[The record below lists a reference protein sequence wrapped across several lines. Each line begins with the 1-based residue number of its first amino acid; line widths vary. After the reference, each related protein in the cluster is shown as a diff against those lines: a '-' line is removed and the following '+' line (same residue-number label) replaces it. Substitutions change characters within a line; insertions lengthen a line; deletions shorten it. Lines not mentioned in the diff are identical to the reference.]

1 MTTLEIKDLGVHLG
15 NREVLK
21 NLTLTIP
28 SGSFTALL
36 GPSGCGKTTLLRT
49 IAGLVRPSS
58 GAIRFGKQ
66 LVSVSSLVLP
76 PHKRNIGYLPQEGG
90 LFPHLTVNEN
100 VGFALSKDLNESDR
114 RSIIEE
120 MLELVGLTGFGER
133 KPHQLSGGQQTRV
146 ALARALATRPAIVL
160 LDEPFSNLDHALR
173 AEVSGEVVSLLKKT
187 KTTSLMVTHDRED
200 ALVSADL
207 IALMREGRVV
217 QSGTPESVYM
227 SPISADIAESTGD
240 ILELP
245 ALRVTGRFKRDK
257 KLISPLH
264 LAAGKPPI
272 GAETGSILIR
282 PEEIQVHEKRPS
294 LPKAKITQIHYYGH
308 DAVLELAL
316 PGFDKDL
323 KVRVTGPLKFEV
335 GKTVAL
341 EHVGPIRWVSKK
353 ATGE

>member
-15 NREVLK
+15 AREILR
-21 NLTLTIP
+21 NLDLTIP
-28 SGSFTALL
+28 SGSFAALL

-90 LFPHLTVNEN
+90 LFPHLSVGEN
-100 VGFALSKDLNESDR
+100 VGFALSKNVSDLDR
-114 RSIIEE
+114 KSVIEE
-120 MLELVGLTGFGER
+120 MLELVGLTGYAAR

-146 ALARALATRPAIVL
+146 ALARALAIRPAIVL

-173 AEVSGEVVSLLKKT
+173 AEVSGEVVSLLKKS

-207 IALMREGRVV
+207 IALMRDGQVV
-217 QSGTPESVYM
+217 QSGTPEGVYM
-227 SPISADIAESTGD
+227 DPVSADIAESTGD

-245 ALRVTGRFKRDK
+245 ARRLMKKRA
-257 KLISPLH
+257 KLLSPLH
-264 LAAGKPPI
+264 LVTGKTSGEI
-272 GAETGSILIR
+272 EAGSILIR
-282 PEEIQVHEKRPS
+282 PEEIRVHEKKAG
-294 LPKAKITQIHYYGH
+294 LPTAKITQINYYGH

-316 PGFDKDL
+316 PGYSKEI
-323 KVRVTGPLKFEV
+323 KVRVTGPLQFEV

-353 ATGE
+353 PTGE

>member
-1 MTTLEIKDLGVHLG
+1 MTTLDIKDLGVHLG

-21 NLTLTIP
+21 NLSLTIP

-90 LFPHLTVNEN
+90 LFPHLSVSEN
-100 VGFALSKDLNESDR
+100 VGFALPRDSKEEVR
-114 RSIIEE
+114 RRIIDE
-120 MLELVGLTGFGER
+120 MLELVGLTGYADR

-146 ALARALATRPAIVL
+146 ALARALAIRPAIVL

-207 IALMREGRVV
+207 IALMRDGRVV

-245 ALRVTGRFKRDK
+245 AERLK
-257 KLISPLH
+257 KTREKIISPLH
-264 LAAGKPPI
+264 LATRRLGGGTEAG
-272 GAETGSILIR
+272 TILIR
-282 PEEIQVHEKRPS
+282 PEEIRVHEKKPN

-316 PGFDKDL
+316 PGFAKEL

-353 ATGE
+353 PTGE

>member
-1 MTTLEIKDLGVHLG
+1 MTSLEIRELGVHLG
-15 NREVLK
+15 NREVLHDL
-21 NLTLTIP
+21 NLTIP
-28 SGSFTALL
+28 SGSFAAIL

-49 IAGLVRPSS
+49 IAGLVRPSA
-58 GAIRFGKQ
+58 GTIRFGKQ

-76 PHKRNIGYLPQEGG
+76 PHKRNIGYLPQESG
-90 LFPHLTVNEN
+90 LFPHLSVGEN
-100 VGFALSKDLNESDR
+100 VGFAFKKEVKAEQR
-114 RSIIEE
+114 REIIDE
-120 MLELVGLTGFGER
+120 MLELVGLTGFADR

-146 ALARALATRPAIVL
+146 ALARALAIRPAIVL

-207 IALMREGRVV
+207 IALMRDGRVV

-227 SPISADIAESTGD
+227 APASADIAESTGD

-245 ALRVTGRFKRDK
+245 AQRLLKNRK

-264 LAAGKPPI
+264 LSAKKASGD
-272 GAETGSILIR
+272 AETGSILIR
-282 PEEIQVHEKRPS
+282 PEEIRVYEKKS
-294 LPKAKITQIHYYGH
+294 NLPTAKITQIHYYGH
-308 DAVLELAL
+308 DAILELAL
-316 PGFDKDL
+316 PGFSKEV
-323 KVRVTGPLKFEV
+323 KVRVTGPLNFEV

-341 EHVGPIRWVSKK
+341 EHVGPIRWVTKK
-353 ATGE
+353 PTDE

>member
-15 NREVLK
+15 DREILK
-21 NLTLTIP
+21 NLNLSVP
-28 SGSFTALL
+28 SGAFAALL

-90 LFPHLTVNEN
+90 LFPHLNVSEN
-100 VGFALSKDLNESDR
+100 VGFALTKNLKKSERN
-114 RSIIEE
+114 SIIDE
-120 MLELVGLTGFGER
+120 MLELVGLVGFNNR

-146 ALARALATRPAIVL
+146 ALARALATKPAIVL
-160 LDEPFSNLDHALR
+160 LDEPFSNLDYALR

-207 IALMREGRVV
+207 IALMRDGEVV
-217 QSGTPESVYM
+217 QAGSPESVYM
-227 SPISADIAESTGD
+227 NPISAQIAESTGD

-245 ALRVTGRFKRDK
+245 AIRVARRHFISALHPLAK
-257 KLISPLH
+257 KPV
-264 LAAGKPPI
+264 GKSEN
-272 GAETGSILIR
+272 GFLLVR
-282 PEEIQVHEKRPS
+282 PEEIRVVKEKRG
-294 LPKAKITQIHYYGH
+294 KGKRFTTATITQIHYYGH
-308 DAVLELAL
+308 DAVLELGL
-316 PGFDKDL
+316 TGLSKEL
-323 KVRVTGPLKFEV
+323 KVRVSGPLEFEV
-335 GKTVAL
+335 GKSVYL
-341 EHVGPIRWVSKK
+341 EHVGPIRWVSQNP
-353 ATGE
+353 TGE

>member
-15 NREVLK
+15 DREILK
-21 NLTLTIP
+21 NLNLSVP
-28 SGSFTALL
+28 SGAFAALL

-90 LFPHLTVNEN
+90 LFPHLNVSEN
-100 VGFALSKDLNESDR
+100 VGFALTKNLKKSERN
-114 RSIIEE
+114 SIIDE
-120 MLELVGLTGFGER
+120 MLELVGLVGFNNR

-146 ALARALATRPAIVL
+146 ALARALATKPAIVL
-160 LDEPFSNLDHALR
+160 LDEPFSNLDYALR

-207 IALMREGRVV
+207 IALMRDGEVV
-217 QSGTPESVYM
+217 QAGSPESVYM
-227 SPISADIAESTGD
+227 NPISAQIAESTGD

-245 ALRVTGRFKRDK
+245 AIRVARRHFISALHPLAK
-257 KLISPLH
+257 KPV
-264 LAAGKPPI
+264 GKSEN
-272 GAETGSILIR
+272 GFLLVR
-282 PEEIQVHEKRPS
+282 PEEIRVVKEKRG
-294 LPKAKITQIHYYGH
+294 KGKRFTTAIITQIHYYGH
-308 DAVLELAL
+308 DAVLELGL
-316 PGFDKDL
+316 TGLSKEL
-323 KVRVTGPLKFEV
+323 KVRVSGPLEFEV
-335 GKTVAL
+335 GKSVYL
-341 EHVGPIRWVSKK
+341 EHVGPIRWVSQNP
-353 ATGE
+353 TGE

>member
-15 NREVLK
+15 SREVLK

-28 SGSFTALL
+28 SGSFAALL

-90 LFPHLTVNEN
+90 LFPHLTVGEN
-100 VGFALSKDLNESDR
+100 VGFALTRGVNAKERNL
-114 RSIIEE
+114 IIDE
-120 MLELVGLTGFGER
+120 MLELVGLNGFESR

-173 AEVSGEVVSLLKKT
+173 AEVSGEVVALLKRT

-207 IALMREGRVV
+207 IALMRDGEVV

-227 SPISADIAESTGD
+227 DPKTADIAESTGD

-245 ALRVTGRFKRDK
+245 AERLIKSRKTLR
-257 KLISPLH
+257 SPLH
-264 LAAGKPPI
+264 LLAKKGAG
-272 GAETGSILIR
+272 ETEVGSILIR
-282 PEEIQVHEKRPS
+282 PEEIRVHEKKAD

-308 DAVLELAL
+308 DAVLELSL
-316 PGFDKDL
+316 PGYSKEV

>member
-15 NREVLK
+15 SREVLR

-28 SGSFTALL
+28 SGSFAALL

-90 LFPHLTVNEN
+90 LFPHLSVGEN
-100 VGFALSKDLNESDR
+100 VGFALSKSFSDVDR
-114 RSIIEE
+114 KLVIEE
-120 MLELVGLTGFGER
+120 MLELVGLTGYTAR

-146 ALARALATRPAIVL
+146 ALARALAIRPAIVL

-173 AEVSGEVVSLLKKT
+173 AEVSGEVVSLLKKS

-207 IALMREGRVV
+207 IALMRDGQVV

-227 SPISADIAESTGD
+227 EPVSADIAESTGD

-245 ALRVTGRFKRDK
+245 AQRLK
-257 KLISPLH
+257 KNRAKLLSPLH
-264 LAAGKPPI
+264 SLSGKTS
-272 GAETGSILIR
+272 GEVEVGSILIR
-282 PEEIQVHEKRPS
+282 PEEIRVHEKKAD

-316 PGFDKDL
+316 PGFSREL

-353 ATGE
+353 PTGE